1 MKPKVTIICI
11 TYNHEKFIAEALDSF
26 LMQKTDFPFE
36 VIVGEDCSSDR
47 TTEIVRQYARNY
59 PDIIKPVFQKNN
71 VGPYQNTLSAYKQI
85 QGEYVI
91 NNEGDDYF
99 SDPLKLQKQVDFLD
113 SHPEYSIC
121 FHPVK
126 VIWEDKSNQDYI
138 FPEPKYRYN
147 KALLTT
153 NELVK
158 SNFIQTNSCMYRWR
172 FKQDKHLLDYFPEDI
187 IPGDWYMHLLH
198 AQTGKIGFLPDV
210 MTVYRSHRGGMWWL
224 ASENPEKLHL
234 QYGMKIIN
242 FYYNVYKNITQ
253 FSEKYFDIF
262 FENFCTIVNA
272 YYKNKR
278 FHELSLI
285 NSRYSEFFDLMFAN
299 VNSQETR
306 IHKKY
311 TKYKKISKILILINI
326 LLILLLV
333 FLVI

>member
-147 KALLTT
+147 KA
-153 NELVK
+153 
-158 SNFIQTNSCMYRWR
+158 
-172 FKQDKHLLDYFPEDI
+172 
-187 IPGDWYMHLLH
+187 
-198 AQTGKIGFLPDV
+198 
-210 MTVYRSHRGGMWWL
+210 
-224 ASENPEKLHL
+224 
-234 QYGMKIIN
+234 
-242 FYYNVYKNITQ
+242 
-253 FSEKYFDIF
+253 
-262 FENFCTIVNA
+262 
-272 YYKNKR
+272 
-278 FHELSLI
+278 
-285 NSRYSEFFDLMFAN
+285 
-299 VNSQETR
+299 
-306 IHKKY
+306 
-311 TKYKKISKILILINI
+311 
-326 LLILLLV
+326 
-333 FLVI
+333 